1 MMQVLNE
8 ELKVFGVLDV
18 HRIIRINTK
27 LLYLLIKPFSISLRK
42 KIMRHLQIF
51 QTKTDLFLFLNRFV
65 ENYLIDQ

>member
-1 MMQVLNE
+1 MQVLNE

-27 LLYLLIKPFSISLRK
+27 LLYLLIKPFSIRLRK

-51 QTKTDLFLFLNRFV
+51 QTKTDLFLLLNRFV
-65 ENYLIDQ
+65 ENYLINQ

>member
-1 MMQVLNE
+1 MMQVFDE

-27 LLYLLIKPFSISLRK
+27 LLYLLIKPFSIRLRK
-42 KIMRHLQIF
+42 KVMRHLQIF
-51 QTKTDLFLFLNRFV
+51 QTKTDLFLLLNRFV